1 MLIFLMLHSGSDVA
15 RKWLGCGSGVVR
27 LFFCCSDV
35 ARMWLGSGSDVA
47 RLFFVVRKWLG
58 RGSEVAR
65 KRLVCGSGAA
75 LVNLRGFS
83 YNSRKSG
90 ALCKN
95 VQDFGKL
102 FLEIFAGK
110 NILLLLKY
118 LGLK

>member
-1 MLIFLMLHSGSDVA
+1 MLIFLMLHSGSDEA
-15 RKWLGCGSGVVR
+15 RKWLGCGS
-27 LFFCCSDV
+27 
-35 ARMWLGSGSDVA
+35 AI
-47 RLFFVVRKWLG
+47 FFVVRQWLG
-58 RGSEVAR
+58 RGLEVAR